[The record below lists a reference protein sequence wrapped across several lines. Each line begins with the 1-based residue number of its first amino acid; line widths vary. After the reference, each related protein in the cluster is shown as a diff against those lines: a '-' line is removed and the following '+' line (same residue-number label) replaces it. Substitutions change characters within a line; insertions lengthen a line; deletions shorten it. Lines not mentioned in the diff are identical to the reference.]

1 MDIQQQ
7 QAATANGQITGE
19 DLAIL
24 SLEEL
29 EELFSHISASL
40 ETTFDTMS
48 SYARE
53 ATQGETARPG
63 ATRLEGDLQ
72 RRWEML
78 KAIVDAILYHA
89 VFAGEE

>member
-1 MDIQQQ
+1 MDTQKQQPK
-7 QAATANGQITGE
+7 TANGQITGE

-29 EELFSHISASL
+29 DELFLHISASL
-40 ETTFDTMS
+40 EKTFDAMS
-48 SYARE
+48 SSARE
-53 ATQGETARPG
+53 ATEGKASTG
-63 ATRLEGDLQ
+63 LEDQLQ

-89 VFAGEE
+89 VFPE